1 MKGNLGREEEAKQEE
16 EEEEESDL
24 ISSRGPDMKST
35 QRLLPGPRPAREA
48 FPSILPRTSYL
59 PL

>member
-24 ISSRGPDMKST
+24 ISKRGS
-35 QRLLPGPRPAREA
+35 
-48 FPSILPRTSYL
+48 
-59 PL
+59 

>member
-24 ISSRGPDMKST
+24 ISSRGS
-35 QRLLPGPRPAREA
+35 
-48 FPSILPRTSYL
+48 
-59 PL
+59 